1 MSTFGL
7 HVINNTCHEIKVT
20 DHHGNEFHGMTPG
33 DSIEAHSEKTIGSI
47 DVPKITTPHDFWG
60 WVYLQDQTNCL
71 RFELYVFI
79 DKKDDNEYRASIGL
93 RSNTTTEDK
102 NNATPYRACYL
113 RAKLDFGNRQ
123 AVYTINE
130 VRTCGSSPI

>member
-7 HVINNTCHEIKVT
+7 NVINNTRHEIKVT
-20 DHHGNEFHGMTPG
+20 DYNGDELHGITLE
-33 DSIEAHSEKTIGSI
+33 DSIEALSEKVIGSI
-47 DVPKITTPHDFWG
+47 DVPKITTPQDFWG

-71 RFELYVFI
+71 RFELYVFT

-93 RSNTTTEDK
+93 RSNTTTKDK
-102 NNATPYRACYL
+102 NNATPYKTCYL

-130 VRTCGSSPI
+130 VGPCAECT